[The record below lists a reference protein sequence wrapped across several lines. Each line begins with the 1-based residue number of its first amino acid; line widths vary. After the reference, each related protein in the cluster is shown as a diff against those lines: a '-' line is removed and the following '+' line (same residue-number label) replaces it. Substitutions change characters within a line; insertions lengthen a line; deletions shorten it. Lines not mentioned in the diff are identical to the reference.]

1 MAEIIQTNIDEI
13 LQLFLRSAEI
23 SSCQQVDVQDMN
35 RAMNEEISMLDNGYN
50 GVLLGGVI
58 TPTKEKNETNAIQ

>member
-35 RAMNEEISMLDNGYN
+35 RAMNEEISPLYR
-50 GVLLGGVI
+50 I
-58 TPTKEKNETNAIQ
+58 